1 MISGAILLIEGAEAT
16 EYADRVFLRMGVSDE
31 IWIFSSRVG
40 FSFAKELVSICCLP
54 WRPEDDEIHSVLCLT
69 AMLLLAPPAF
79 AYDYT
84 IEDNYWGA
92 DAHGYG
98 DVIGTPNHFGIDRM
112 EVGFSGH
119 ESMTVKVYTP
129 FEEDIA
135 DFGTLYGDLF
145 ISTDGWD
152 PDGSADDNYETDNA
166 GNGESWE
173 YVFDTD
179 AEKLFQIND
188 DTVLTLAQDAP
199 PQNGGSGYI
208 VRDGQ
213 EVLYK
218 SGGTE
223 IDDDSSFDG
232 ASGSGDDRYLEYAID
247 LSSLD
252 ITGDPIGLK
261 WSMTCANDS
270 IEGSVPVPAPEPS
283 TMLLLGSGLVGLAFY
298 RRRKK

>member
-129 FEEDIA
+129 FTEDIA
-135 DFGTLYGDLF
+135 GYGTEYGDLF
-145 ISTDGWD
+145 ISTNGWN
-152 PDGSADDNYETDNA
+152 PHGTAQNNYKNDNA
-166 GNGESWE
+166 KIGEDWE
-173 YVFDTD
+173 YVFDTSGNS
-179 AEKLFQIND
+179 LFQVDSN
-188 DTVLTLAQDAP
+188 TQLTLAQNAP
-199 PQNGGSGYI
+199 PASSGGYV
-208 VRDGQ
+208 VRNGQ
-213 EVLYK
+213 EVLRDT
-218 SGGTE
+218 GGTQ
-223 IDDDSSFDG
+223 ITDNSFFSDSSAGTFL
-232 ASGSGDDRYLEYAID
+232 SYAIEM
-247 LSSLD
+247 SSLGE
-252 ITGDPIGLK
+252 ITGDIGLK

-270 IEGSVPVPAPEPS
+270 IEGSVPVPTPEPS